1 MNILNRNYSN
11 QIHLNPPFLI
21 LLLLGL
27 FLTGCQQKKPESVEE
42 KESPGITQA
51 PFGVLK
57 DGKAVD
63 IYTLKN
69 GNGMTLRITNYGGTI
84 VSWTAPDKNGKFE
97 DIVLGC
103 DSLSGYLKGT
113 PYFGALIGRYGNRI
127 AKGKFSLE
135 GKTYQLAINNI
146 GNHLHGGIIG
156 YDKVLWAAT
165 PINGDEPALKLTYTS
180 PDGEEDYPGTLSIE
194 VIYTLQ
200 KDNAVKIDY
209 KAVTEKPTVINLTN
223 HSYFNLSG
231 KSGTSIFDHEL
242 KLNADH
248 FLPVDQTLIPTGEVR
263 AVKGTSFDFTTSTK
277 IGARIYDSTDVQI
290 KYGLGYDHA
299 WVVNSSD
306 SSLRLA
312 ALVTEPTSGR
322 TLEVFTTEPAIQFY
336 SGNFLNNTVVGKNGI
351 TYPRNSGLCLETE
364 HYPDSPNQ
372 SKFPTTVLKPGET
385 YSSTTVY
392 KCTVVK

>member
-1 MNILNRNYSN
+1 MN
-11 QIHLNPPFLI
+11 HHFLI
-21 LLLLGL
+21 LIFLGL
-27 FLTGCQQKKPESVEE
+27 FLTGCQPKKTEAVEE

-69 GNGMTLRITNYGGTI
+69 SNRMTLRISNYGGTI
-84 VSWTAPDKNGKFE
+84 VSWTAPDKNAKFE

-156 YDKVLWAAT
+156 YDKVLWTAT

-180 PDGEEDYPGTLSIE
+180 PDGDEGYPGTLSIE
-194 VIYTLQ
+194 VIYTLR
-200 KDNAVKIDY
+200 KDNSVKIDY
-209 KAVTEKPTVINLTN
+209 KATTDKPTVINLTN

-231 KSGTSIFDHEL
+231 KSGSIFDHEL

-263 AVKGTSFDFTTSTK
+263 AVKGTPFDFTTTTK

-299 WVVNSSD
+299 WIVNSGD

-312 ALVTEPTSGR
+312 AVVTEPTSGR

-336 SGNFLNNTVVGKNGI
+336 TGNFLDNTVVGKNGI
-351 TYPRNSGLCLETE
+351 TYARNSGLCLETE